1 MTTPP
6 SHPFKRSQVDMG
18 LQPTSQLAPITKIS
32 VCASCLSTPVVPA
45 LTRFSADS
53 MAWASSSWMAKVTS
67 SEHQAL

>member
-1 MTTPP
+1 
-6 SHPFKRSQVDMG
+6 
-18 LQPTSQLAPITKIS
+18 
-32 VCASCLSTPVVPA
+32 LSTPVVPA